1 MRKLL
6 FHLNCFEQG
15 GAERVVSNL
24 VNQLVQED
32 YEVIAATEWQGEV
45 EFALDPKV
53 RRISVGLRTEDEEKS
68 RITKIYL
75 RFAYLH
81 RLIREEKP
89 DGVISFQGTCISDRY
104 AYTGDPG
111 SASGSEILL

>member
-32 YEVIAATEWQGEV
+32 YEVIAARNGREKWN
-45 EFALDPKV
+45 LRWIPK
-53 RRISVGLRTEDEEKS
+53 
-68 RITKIYL
+68 
-75 RFAYLH
+75 
-81 RLIREEKP
+81 
-89 DGVISFQGTCISDRY
+89 
-104 AYTGDPG
+104 
-111 SASGSEILL
+111 

>member
-53 RRISVGLRTEDEEKS
+53 RRISVGLRPEDEEKS
-68 RITKIYL
+68 RIAKIYL

-89 DGVISFQGTCISDRY
+89 
-104 AYTGDPG
+104 
-111 SASGSEILL
+111 

>member
-53 RRISVGLRTEDEEKS
+53 RRI
-68 RITKIYL
+68 
-75 RFAYLH
+75 
-81 RLIREEKP
+81 
-89 DGVISFQGTCISDRY
+89 
-104 AYTGDPG
+104 
-111 SASGSEILL
+111 